1 MHKWCS
7 RLAVLGE
14 LGRYPVFVPAIK
26 LCLKYQYHL
35 DKAGHDSLIG
45 RALLDMKSYPQ
56 LDCWYSRVENIKS
69 LLDFPRL
76 YGKVDKA
83 GKTIDRLFKSKFDR
97 FYLDEI
103 NKLKIGSDG
112 NDHNKLRLYKQL
124 KVSFKQEPNITNIQ
138 Y

>member
-1 MHKWCS
+1 M
-7 RLAVLGE
+7 
-14 LGRYPVFVPAIK
+14 
-26 LCLKYQYHL
+26 CLKYQYQL

-45 RALLDMKSYPQ
+45 RALLDMKSDPQ

-97 FYLDEI
+97 FWLDMVNESKLGPDNIDQIKLQKYKCYKASFTREPYLDQVR
-103 NKLKIGSDG
+103 NR
-112 NDHNKLRLYKQL
+112 N
-124 KVSFKQEPNITNIQ
+124 QES
-138 Y
+138 